1 MQDLARIGAPFQDFA
16 RLISTSLSMGGS
28 IYLVAAVPWAILA
41 PMNLIKL
48 LLNKAR
54 LHTPQT

>member
-1 MQDLARIGAPFQDFA
+1 
-16 RLISTSLSMGGS
+16 MGGS

>member
-1 MQDLARIGAPFQDFA
+1 
-16 RLISTSLSMGGS
+16 MGGS

-54 LHTPQT
+54 LHTPQTQPPDAWRATAQPRFRR

>member
-1 MQDLARIGAPFQDFA
+1 MQDLARIGRRFRICSANFHVAF
-16 RLISTSLSMGGS
+16 SMGGS